1 MSYDAMAGYI
11 YELNDDLVATHAP
24 SELQHLLDLLE
35 ASELSTDDV
44 AEFCDCGEWLGV
56 DVDTIYLDRIEQAL
70 KKVKAKMLSSTGLE
84 VTLTYIDESNASR
97 YNDVTGTMW
106 CVLNATQPTPAAEEH
121 ADHITQQFF
130 CHFG

>member
-11 YELNDDLVATHAP
+11 YELNDDLIATHAP

-35 ASELSTDDV
+35 SSDMSTEDL
-44 AEFCDCGEWLGV
+44 AMFCDSDDWMGSVV
-56 DVDTIYLDRIEQAL
+56 DDDRLDRIEDAL
-70 KKVKAKMLSSTGLE
+70 RGVKAKMLRSTGLK
-84 VTLTYIDESNASR
+84 VTLTHIDEGGSV
-97 YNDVTGTMW
+97 YNDATGTMW

-121 ADHITQQFF
+121 ADHITQQMF